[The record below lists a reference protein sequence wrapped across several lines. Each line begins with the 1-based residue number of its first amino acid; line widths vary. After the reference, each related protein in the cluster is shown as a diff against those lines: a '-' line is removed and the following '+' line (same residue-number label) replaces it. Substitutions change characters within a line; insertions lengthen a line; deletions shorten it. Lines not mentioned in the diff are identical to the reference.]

1 MPKIRLKSWEERIEV
16 FLLYRRNRGKIYPTA
31 TKLGLSRS
39 TVLGVVKVFLSSCFS
54 NQPRADVSD
63 HLLSRAQELHEK
75 RISQSLNELRF
86 ELTPPEKMT
95 WSEQAIDQYAPEQSE
110 ASQPEKSP
118 ASQDL
123 LWHLR
128 STTFEDSIRRMESA
142 LRDYEERC
150 KALWLNFA
158 SRLENG
164 AEIRLIRIEE
174 WQKEQTKGMQPALFD
189 SLVDVIY
196 KRALEKIDEYGSRP
210 IKEINWRSD
219 PDSKVLRA
227 NGIRAAVGDSSV
239 HENVQHAVKLLEDSS
254 STGLDPEAFQ
264 VRLLYEDLEYLNKV
278 ILQDMAEV
286 TEADLKQGI
295 CPRCP
300 YPEVAAH
307 S

>member
-1 MPKIRLKSWEERIEV
+1 
-16 FLLYRRNRGKIYPTA
+16 
-31 TKLGLSRS
+31 
-39 TVLGVVKVFLSSCFS
+39 
-54 NQPRADVSD
+54 
-63 HLLSRAQELHEK
+63 
-75 RISQSLNELRF
+75 
-86 ELTPPEKMT
+86 
-95 WSEQAIDQYAPEQSE
+95 
-110 ASQPEKSP
+110 
-118 ASQDL
+118 
-123 LWHLR
+123 
-128 STTFEDSIRRMESA
+128 MESA
-142 LRDYEERC
+142 LGDHEKRC
-150 KALWLNFA
+150 RALWLNFA

-174 WQKEQTKGMQPALFD
+174 WQKEQTGGMQPALLD

-196 KRALEKIDEYGSRP
+196 RRALEKIDEYGSRP

-286 TEADLKQGI
+286 SEADLKKGI